1 VGVTSSVDR
10 PPGSDTAVVRLR
22 QEALEWRAVDG
33 EVVALDL
40 ESAVY
45 LGANDTGALLW
56 EKLAS
61 GSTIEELSRC
71 LVEAYGIAP
80 EGADAD
86 VRAFLSAMA
95 AHGLLTT

>member
-1 VGVTSSVDR
+1 MTDIVDR
-10 PPGSDTAVVRLR
+10 SPDSDTAVVRLR
-22 QEALEWRAVDG
+22 QEAVEWRAVDG

-45 LGANDTGALLW
+45 LGANDSGALLW

-61 GSTIEELSRC
+61 GSTIRELSRC
-71 LVEAYGIAP
+71 LVDAYDIAP
-80 EGADAD
+80 EVADAD

-95 AHGLLTT
+95 AHGLLTA